1 MPPDV
6 DGPVAQCACGH
17 LHPRSAGRLHRRV
30 WRSGARAAGAAFLT
44 FALSHSSRQQ
54 QQEAGS
60 SVLSQYCRAVYT
72 SCMYYGH
79 VAYS

>member
-1 MPPDV
+1 MPPGV

-44 FALSHSSRQQ
+44 FAQHQAAAAAGGRQQ
-54 QQEAGS
+54 RT
-60 SVLSQYCRAVYT
+60 VAVATVGKLLNYR
-72 SCMYYGH
+72 H
-79 VAYS
+79 IKNAD